1 MPPVRAR
8 RISAKTLRKPLR
20 RTRARSSCKDLAVIQ
35 PRLKV
40 IKRCLDYHG
49 WLENLRLHPLE
60 RFRTEVVNEAQSMK
74 ACRPDV
80 DMRAL
85 GIFVTKPLD
94 GCLDIESALPF
105 PQNHLAD
112 VTLNAKVEA
121 FTTHCSQLC
130 THRPLYDQRR
140 FLAAFIALGF
150 RHWGA
155 VE

>member
-20 RTRARSSCKDLAVIQ
+20 RTRARSGCKDLAVIQ

-49 WLENLRLHPLE
+49 WLETLRLHPLE
-60 RFRTEVVNEAQSMK
+60 RFRTKVVNEAQRMN

-80 DMRAL
+80 DMSTL

-105 PQNHLAD
+105 PQNHFAGVALDAE
-112 VTLNAKVEA
+112 VKPLRA
-121 FTTHCSQLC
+121 
-130 THRPLYDQRR
+130 HRAELRAYQ
-140 FLAAFIALGF
+140 
-150 RHWGA
+150 
-155 VE
+155 